1 MAIEMISPA
10 RLRELLGGSRPP
22 VVIDAR
28 LEDDFRCF
36 HLPAAESNCVFE
48 VAFTGRLPAIAPD
61 PSMPVCVVGSGF
73 PSRESRM
80 AAEKLDRL
88 GYATVYVLEGGM
100 AAWCAASLPVSEGPA
115 LPAPPSPRDGVH
127 GIDLRESRV
136 QWTGRNL
143 LNHHTGCIAL
153 KSGSL
158 TLSGGRLTGGR
169 FAFDMTAITCDDL
182 AGDSLHD
189 VLVRHLLDHDFFDA
203 AVFPEAD
210 FILTGADPVSGAT
223 PGSPNL
229 RVKGRLTLKGVTGD
243 LEFLAC
249 TGITADGKLAAQ
261 ATLSFDRTC
270 WNVFYGSGKWFH
282 RLGGHLVN
290 DLIELQIRIV
300 SE

>member
-1 MAIEMISPA
+1 MAIETISPD
-10 RLRELLGGSRPP
+10 RLRELLSGPRPP

-28 LEDDFRCF
+28 LEDDFRCC
-36 HLPAAESNCVFE
+36 HVPAAESNCVFE
-48 VAFTGRLPAIAPD
+48 VAFAGRLAAVAPD
-61 PSMPVCVVGSGF
+61 PSVPVCVVGAGD

-88 GYATVYVLEGGM
+88 GYAAVYELEGGM
-100 AAWCAASLPVSEGPA
+100 AAWCAAFLPVVEGPSLSA
-115 LPAPPSPRDGVH
+115 LPSPRDGVH
-127 GIDLRESRV
+127 GIDLRESRI

-143 LNHHTGCIAL
+143 LNHHTGRIAL

-169 FAFDMTAITCDDL
+169 FVFDMTAITCDDL

-203 AVFPEAD
+203 AVFPKAE
-210 FILTGADPVSGAT
+210 FILTGTDPVPGAT

-229 RVKGRLTLKGVTGD
+229 RVKGRLTLKGVTDD
-243 LEFLAC
+243 LDFLTC

-261 ATLSFDRTC
+261 ATLAFDRTR

-290 DLIELQIRIV
+290 DLIELQLRIV